1 MNKVLGILGGMG
13 PLASVDLQ
21 RRIILHTDASCDA
34 EHLHVIT
41 DCNGKIPDRTQAI
54 LYGGESP
61 LPEMVGSVRRLE
73 AAGVD
78 FLTIACHTAHYYL
91 PELRKYTSLPF
102 VSIIETSFAEIE
114 KRKARKLCILSTKG
128 TYETRLYEKEC
139 EARGLSLISLNQQ
152 EKKLLMDIIYGV
164 KAGKM
169 DLHLEEVQ
177 ELIRKK
183 QEEGAELFLLACTE
197 LPLYFRGKD
206 FGADFLDATDVLA
219 RNLVLFAGG
228 KLKEQVEEEKKTQS
242 ELL

>member
-1 MNKVLGILGGMG
+1 MNKVLGIIGGMG

-21 RRIILHTDASCDA
+21 ERIIMNTQAKSDA
-34 EHLHVIT
+34 EYLHVIT

-61 LPEMVGSVRRLE
+61 LPEMEKSVRRLE

-91 PELRKYTSLPF
+91 SDLRKLTPLPF
-102 VSIIETSFAEIE
+102 ISILDTSFAEIE
-114 KRKARKLCILSTKG
+114 RREVKSLCILSTKG
-128 TYETRLYEKEC
+128 TYETGMYENEC
-139 EARGLSLISLNQQ
+139 ETRGLKLIPLNEE
-152 EKKLLMDIIYGV
+152 EKNLVMDVIYGI

-169 DLHLEEVQ
+169 DFHLEKVQ

-183 QEEGAELFLLACTE
+183 QEEGAEVFLLACTE

-206 FGADFLDATDVLA
+206 FGVDCIDATDVLA
-219 RNLVLFAGG
+219 RNLVLYAGG
-228 KLKEQVEEEKKTQS
+228 KLKEQVKEEKKAQNQ
-242 ELL
+242 LL